1 MLELRRFRSVT
12 IAAIMAL
19 AIVLPALTAPSATA
33 ASTGT
38 VAIHSRHCQ
47 VDAKQLYD
55 DCHGNPGPA
64 GAVYT
69 IDNRVPKAIDGSGN
83 VSFGGAEA
91 GDHLVT
97 LTSGFD
103 SGAYSHLRAFC
114 SNSVGGSGVHEA
126 TILYSNTPQFWV
138 RLAAGSRLTCDV
150 YFIP

>member
-1 MLELRRFRSVT
+1 MLELRSFRSVT

-19 AIVLPALTAPSATA
+19 AVVLPALTAPAATA

-83 VSFGGAEA
+83 VSFGGAAA

>member
-1 MLELRRFRSVT
+1 MLPFR
-12 IAAIMAL
+12 IARSL
-19 AIVLPALTAPSATA
+19 AIVTILALAVLVPALSAPSATA
-33 ASTGT
+33 ADRGT
-38 VAIHSRHCQ
+38 VAIHSRICGD
-47 VDAKQLYD
+47 DAVQLFA

-69 IDNRVPKAIDGSGN
+69 IDNRMPKPIVGGN
-83 VSFGGAEA
+83 VSFGGAWA

-97 LTSGFD
+97 LTSGLPAQYE
-103 SGAYSHLRAFC
+103 SLRAFC

-126 TILYSNTPQFWV
+126 TVLYSDTPQFWV

>member
-1 MLELRRFRSVT
+1 MLELRTFRSVA

-19 AIVLPALTAPSATA
+19 AVVLPAIAAPSATA
-33 ASTGT
+33 ATTGT
-38 VAIHSRHCQ
+38 IAIHSRHCE
-47 VDAKQLYD
+47 VDAKQLYA

-69 IDNRVPKAIDGSGN
+69 IDSRVPKAIDGSGN
-83 VSFGGAEA
+83 VSFGGAAA

-138 RLAAGSRLTCDV
+138 RLAAGSRMTCDV

>member
-1 MLELRRFRSVT
+1 MLELRRFRSVM
-12 IAAIMAL
+12 IAAVMAL
-19 AIVLPALTAPSATA
+19 AVVLPALTAPSATA
-33 ASTGT
+33 AKPGT

-55 DCHGNPGPA
+55 DCHGNPGPS

-83 VSFGGAEA
+83 VSFGGAAA